1 MHESQAFSSVAC
13 MSSRGFEPRLR
24 GQTKQKKKHRPRVLQ
39 QSCMALGQ
47 GLRLREVGGIA
58 AKERGHG
65 TTGRA
70 SRPREEAVVKR
81 GLKWR
86 SACYKRLARF

>member
-1 MHESQAFSSVAC
+1 
-13 MSSRGFEPRLR
+13 
-24 GQTKQKKKHRPRVLQ
+24 
-39 QSCMALGQ
+39 MALGQ